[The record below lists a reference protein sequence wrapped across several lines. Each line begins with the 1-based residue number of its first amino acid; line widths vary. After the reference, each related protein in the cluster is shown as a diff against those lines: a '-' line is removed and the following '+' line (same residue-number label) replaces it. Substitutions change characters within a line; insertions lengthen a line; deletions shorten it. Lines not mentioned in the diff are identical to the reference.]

1 MQVAGSIQRPLLK
14 EDQDTLHKGPGDP
27 EKWSNGN
34 GMKFNK
40 GKKRKAEPCG
50 WERNAVRSSVA

>member
-1 MQVAGSIQRPLLK
+1 M
-14 EDQDTLHKGPGDP
+14 LHKGPDDL
-27 EKWSNGN
+27 EKWSNRS

-50 WERNAVRSSVA
+50 WEGSAVSSSVA